1 MATLAFSLLVVLAGL
16 LVVPVAVFFVEIIAA
31 VALPQRQFTRRADY
45 NTRRRIAV
53 LVPAHNEST
62 GILTTLEDIQR
73 QLRPGDTLLVVA
85 DNCTDDTAAVARAG
99 GATVIERHD
108 PTKIGKGYALDL
120 GLRHLVLDAPEIVI
134 MVDAD
139 CKVEAGAIDQLA
151 STSAATGRPVQA
163 LHLMSSPSGSLVNHQ
178 VAEFAG
184 RVKLWLRPRG
194 LNALGLPCL
203 LMGTGMAFPWDV
215 IRLANLTNGSIVE
228 DLKLGLE
235 LSEAGYPPI
244 FCATAC
250 VKSEFPSSVRGA
262 RIQRKRWEH
271 GHINMILKDVPRLLL
286 LAIARQNLGLLTL
299 TLDLAVPP
307 LSLLGMLLFGVFVV
321 SALSILLGFSSTAF
335 TISTVCLMVFLLAV
349 FLAWLKCGRDVLPAA
364 AVLSIVPY
372 VIGKFGLYG
381 QALSGRAEAQWNR
394 TDRTKSE

>member
-1 MATLAFSLLVVLAGL
+1 M
-16 LVVPVAVFFVEIIAA
+16 VPVAVFFVEIIAA
-31 VALPQRQFTRRADY
+31 VALPQRQFTTRADY

-73 QLRPGDTLLVVA
+73 QLLPGDMLLVVA
-85 DNCTDDTAAVARAG
+85 DNCTDDTAAIARVG
-99 GATVIERHD
+99 GAKVIERHD
-108 PTKIGKGYALDL
+108 LTKIGKGYALDL
-120 GLRHLVLDAPEIVI
+120 GLRHLALDPPEIVI

-139 CKVEAGAIDQLA
+139 CTVEAGAIDQLA

-163 LHLMSSPSGSLVNHQ
+163 LHIMSSPSGSLVNHQ

-194 LNALGLPCL
+194 LNSLGLPCL
-203 LMGTGMAFPWDV
+203 LVGTGMAFPWGV
-215 IRLANLTNGSIVE
+215 IRSADLTNGSIVE

-235 LSEAGYPPI
+235 LSAAGYPPI
-244 FCATAC
+244 FCPSAC
-250 VKSEFPSSVRGA
+250 VKSEFPTSVGGT

-271 GHINMILKDVPRLLL
+271 GHITMILKDVPRLLF
-286 LAIARQNLGLLTL
+286 LAIARHNLGLLTL
-299 TLDLAVPP
+299 TLDLSVPP
-307 LSLLGMLLFGVFVV
+307 LSLLGMLVFGIFVV
-321 SALSILLGFSSTAF
+321 SALSVLLGFSSTAF
-335 TISTVCLMVFLLAV
+335 IISVVCLMVFMFAV

-372 VIGKFGLYG
+372 VIGKFGLYRE
-381 QALSGRAEAQWNR
+381 ALSGRAEAQWNR
-394 TDRTKSE
+394 TDRTKSERH

>member
-1 MATLAFSLLVVLAGL
+1 MATLAFSLLVVVAAL

-31 VALPQRQFTRRADY
+31 VLLPQRQFTMRADY
-45 NTRRRIAV
+45 NIRRRIAV

-62 GILTTLEDIQR
+62 GIKTTLEDIQR
-73 QLRPGDTLLVVA
+73 QLLPGDTLLVVA
-85 DNCTDDTAAVARAG
+85 DNCTDDTAAIARVG
-99 GATVIERHD
+99 GAKVIERHD
-108 PTKIGKGYALDL
+108 LTKIGKGYALDL
-120 GLRHLVLDAPEIVI
+120 GLRHLALDPPEIVI

-163 LHLMSSPSGSLVNHQ
+163 LHIMRSPSGSLVNHQ

-203 LMGTGMAFPWDV
+203 LLGTGMAFPWGV
-215 IRLANLTNGSIVE
+215 IRSADLTNGSIVE

-244 FCATAC
+244 FCPSAC
-250 VKSEFPSSVRGA
+250 VRSEFPSSARGT

-271 GHINMILKDVPRLLL
+271 GHISMILKDVPRLLF
-286 LAIARQNLGLLTL
+286 LAIARHNLGLLTL

-307 LSLLGMLLFGVFVV
+307 ISLLGMLVFGIFVV
-321 SALSILLGFSSTAF
+321 SALSVLLGFSSTAF
-335 TISTVCLMVFLLAV
+335 TISVVCLMVFML
-349 FLAWLKCGRDVLPAA
+349 CG
-364 AVLSIVPY
+364 LSCVAEVRARCP
-372 VIGKFGLYG
+372 
-381 QALSGRAEAQWNR
+381 SGRRILVNCSLCDWEVRAL
-394 TDRTKSE
+394 